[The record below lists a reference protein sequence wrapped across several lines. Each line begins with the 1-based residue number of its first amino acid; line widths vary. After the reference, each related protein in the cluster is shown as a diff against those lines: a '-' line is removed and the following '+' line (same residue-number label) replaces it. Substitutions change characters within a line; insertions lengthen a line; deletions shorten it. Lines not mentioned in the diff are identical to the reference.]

1 MPRPAFLHRIW
12 RKESPVR
19 YAVPV
24 ITRAP
29 AELAEEIPDQ
39 EELKLRKK
47 EAERAGV
54 KSERLSERAG
64 NLKENLDL
72 EIKRIVELPAVLKA
86 DLYNR
91 ISEISD
97 PAECMTAAQTGDN
110 KDGER
115 TL

>member
-1 MPRPAFLHRIW
+1 M
-12 RKESPVR
+12 
-19 YAVPV
+19 
-24 ITRAP
+24 
-29 AELAEEIPDQ
+29 
-39 EELKLRKK
+39 
-47 EAERAGV
+47 

-97 PAECMTAAQTGDN
+97 PAECMTAARLAITKTEKELCELEIRLQS
-110 KDGER
+110 
-115 TL
+115 LFQLLY